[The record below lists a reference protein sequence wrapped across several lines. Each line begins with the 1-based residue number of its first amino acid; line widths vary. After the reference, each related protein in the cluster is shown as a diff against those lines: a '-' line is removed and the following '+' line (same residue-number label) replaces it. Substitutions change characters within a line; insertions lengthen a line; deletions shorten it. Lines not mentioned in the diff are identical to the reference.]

1 MDAIVYGK
9 KEKRIQIPVGT
20 ILGVIAVFLIFLWPL
35 LSLFVEAFIREDVG
49 FSLRNFAEVLGNANF
64 GKVVINSIL
73 INTGATILTA
83 TIGVIAAYIMAYTDI
98 PFKKY
103 LHTLL
108 LLPLVIPSYI
118 VTLAW
123 MQMFLKSGIAYK
135 LTHFDIYSY
144 AGIILMFAVCQY
156 PTVYLLCLS
165 HFRKIPRE
173 LEQAADIS
181 GCRKWKTFLNVTLPM
196 TKGTLANAMLLVFL
210 SCLDNFGIVAFI
222 GIPANIQVLS
232 TDIYKT
238 VTSVAENS
246 FSLSAVK
253 AIILSVIAVGIMLL
267 SKKTAEGTQAGT
279 CEREDMAP
287 RIFLGKW
294 KYVVLAGVCLFILFV
309 NLVPLFTLV
318 TSALTKAKGVAFSL
332 ATMSFANF
340 EKVINNAK
348 CINGLKNSLLLA
360 LGTTV
365 ICAVIGVIISYLSE
379 RKKSRVAKQ
388 IQMVVTFP
396 YSIPGIIL
404 GLSLILTYA
413 KSFHGITIYGTI
425 WILLLSYVI
434 RFSAVILRS
443 SNTAFAQLD
452 ASMEEAAEASGAGNR
467 PKWTRV
473 ILPLTSGP
481 IISGMGMVLISS
493 MMELTTSSL
502 LWSGGSETVGVVI
515 FNFTSAGMSNLAS
528 AYSSIVLLLILLGYV
543 GIWICKFIGSKWRK
557 KVCRPE

>member
-1 MDAIVYGK
+1 MKTVTDAK
-9 KEKRIQIPVGT
+9 AERTDRIPIWG
-20 ILGVIAVFLIFLWPL
+20 ILGAAAAFMLFLWPL
-35 LSLFVEAFIREDVG
+35 LYLFREAFIGMDGG
-49 FSLRNFAEVLGNANF
+49 FSLEHFRELAGDGSF
-64 GKVVINSIL
+64 GKVIFNSLL
-73 INTGATILTA
+73 INTGATLLS
-83 TIGVIAAYIMAYTDI
+83 AALGICFAYVMAYTDI
-98 PFKKY
+98 PLKKMI
-103 LHTLL
+103 HTLL

-123 MQMFLKSGIAYK
+123 MQMFLKTSIFYRI
-135 LTHFDIYSY
+135 THFELYSY

-156 PTVYLLCLS
+156 PMVYLLCLS

-181 GCRKWKTFLNVTLPM
+181 GCGRWKRFTRITMPL

-238 VTSVAENS
+238 IISVTDNS
-246 FSLSAVK
+246 FSLAAVK
-253 AIILSVIAVGIMLL
+253 AIVLSAVALAIILLARKIS
-267 SKKTAEGTQAGT
+267 EGTQAGGS
-279 CEREDMAP
+279 EKEDLMP
-287 RIFLGKW
+287 RIILNKW
-294 KYVVLAGVCLFILFV
+294 KYLILAAMGMFLALV
-309 NLVPLFTLV
+309 NVIPFLTLI

-332 ATMSFANF
+332 ETASLANF
-340 EKVINNAK
+340 DKVLHNSK
-348 CINGLKNSLLLA
+348 CLNGLRNSIFLA
-360 LGTTV
+360 VAAALVCG
-365 ICAVIGVIISYLSE
+365 VIGVSISYFGE
-379 RKKSRVAKQ
+379 RKHSPIAR
-388 IQMVVTFP
+388 QMQNMITFP

-413 KSFHGITIYGTI
+413 RSFHGFTIYGTI

-434 RFSAVILRS
+434 RFTSVILRS

-452 ASMEEAAEASGAGNR
+452 AAMEEAAQASGAGTEPR
-467 PKWTRV
+467 WRRV

-481 IISGMGMVLISS
+481 IASGLGLVMISS
-493 MMELTTSSL
+493 LMELTTSSL

-528 AYSSIVLLLILLGYV
+528 AYSSLILLLLLAAAGCV
-543 GIWICKFIGSKWRK
+543 RLTGVLWKAVRK
-557 KVCRPE
+557 KR